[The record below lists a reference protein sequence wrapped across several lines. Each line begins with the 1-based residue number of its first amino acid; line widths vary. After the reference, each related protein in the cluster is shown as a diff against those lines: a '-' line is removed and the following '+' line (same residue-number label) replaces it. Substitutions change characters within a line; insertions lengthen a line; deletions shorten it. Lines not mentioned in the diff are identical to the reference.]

1 MKQQH
6 TAENAEA
13 SAVIVSRTIATL
25 QNLGDLIQLTE
36 INILKQDKFNEGLDF
51 KNISSDEASKI
62 MKNHFK
68 LRMNLLSYKSAF
80 REMKQTIAK
89 N

>member
-1 MKQQH
+1 MQTTH
-6 TAENAEA
+6 TNTDA

-25 QNLGDLIQLTE
+25 ENLGDLIQLTE
-36 INILKQDKFNEGLDF
+36 INIAKQDRLNEGLDF
-51 KNISSDEASKI
+51 KNISPSEANKI

-80 REMKQTIAK
+80 REMKQTIGK